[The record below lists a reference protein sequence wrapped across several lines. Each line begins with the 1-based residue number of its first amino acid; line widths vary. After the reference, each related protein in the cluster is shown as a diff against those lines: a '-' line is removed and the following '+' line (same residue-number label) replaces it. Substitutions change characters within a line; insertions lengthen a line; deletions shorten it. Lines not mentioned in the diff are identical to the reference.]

1 MERRARCH
9 RGRHAVAYTV
19 TKLFMQNV
27 EFPLAARLECENV
40 VSHFK
45 EVFEPTIVHIHF
57 LT

>member
-1 MERRARCH
+1 
-9 RGRHAVAYTV
+9 V